1 MAPRIL
7 IVDDHEIVREGIRT
21 LITRSRPNWEICGEA
36 ANGSQAIAAVE
47 SLKPDVII
55 LDITMPGLSGIEAT
69 QKLVK
74 SEAKTR
80 ILMFTMHE
88 STRLENDVREAGAH
102 GLVLKSQA
110 SRDLI
115 VAIETLLAGGTF
127 FPNPPETDTPPPRTR
142 FSPGNLLLRALILN
156 PAF

>member
-1 MAPRIL
+1 
-7 IVDDHEIVREGIRT
+7 
-21 LITRSRPNWEICGEA
+21 
-36 ANGSQAIAAVE
+36 
-47 SLKPDVII
+47 
-55 LDITMPGLSGIEAT
+55 
-69 QKLVK
+69 
-74 SEAKTR
+74 
-80 ILMFTMHE
+80 MFTMHE